1 MSRSW
6 GHEVFVAVD
15 QTVNAILGGYS
26 DESISARSF
35 RLGSKAKSR
44 SEWDQWRVSW
54 VIVDWLFLWQDAW
67 IQHQTGFRPERG
79 HCERAYR
86 SEVERLQL
94 PPEYREAAPGDP
106 TR

>member
-94 PPEYREAAPGDP
+94 PPEYRKAAPRDP

>member
-15 QTVNAILGGYS
+15 QVVNAALGGYS

-35 RLGSKAKSR
+35 RLGSKAKR
-44 SEWDQWRVSW
+44 LDRWDQWRITW
-54 VIVDWLFLWQDAW
+54 VIADRLFVWQDWW
-67 IQHQTGFRPERG
+67 IKFRTGLWPAMG

-94 PPEYREAAPGDP
+94 PPEYR
-106 TR
+106 